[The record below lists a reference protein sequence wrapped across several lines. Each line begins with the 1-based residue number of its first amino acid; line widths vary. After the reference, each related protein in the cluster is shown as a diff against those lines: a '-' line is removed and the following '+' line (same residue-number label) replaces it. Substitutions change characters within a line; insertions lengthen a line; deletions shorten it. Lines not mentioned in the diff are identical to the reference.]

1 MDKKEVKG
9 FFRYEQDSKRYHRF
23 KIEIET
29 DFGIVGTVYIQKGID
44 AIPKRLILEYADR
57 GKIDTN

>member
-23 KIEIET
+23 QIET
-29 DFGIVGTVYIQKGID
+29 ETGIVGKVYV
-44 AIPKRLILEYADR
+44 PKTMEKMPKKLILKY
-57 GKIDTN
+57 GGNKQFLNP